1 MLNNSVRSRFLRNYL
16 NPQAN
21 DALYSNV
28 KEQKHLGHFIF
39 YGLTLILSI
48 EKKIK
53 IQIKYPVSDMS

>member
-21 DALYSNV
+21 DARYSNV
-28 KEQKHLGHFIF
+28 KEQKHLGHSIF

-53 IQIKYPVSDMS
+53 NTN

>member
-53 IQIKYPVSDMS
+53 NTD